1 MRKVMQ
7 QSHGDRSRLC
17 YLGHALMESRHG
29 LAVDIETTQASGTA
43 AREGA
48 KTMVARTVADKGYHE
63 NTTDLRAIPPVDS

>member
-1 MRKVMQ
+1 
-7 QSHGDRSRLC
+7 
-17 YLGHALMESRHG
+17 MESRHG